1 MGGYA
6 RSSSRKSTVNVSLQ
20 VGNISS
26 LKFEVK
32 GFLFQAMRRSSALT
46 VRRKTV
52 RSLIVKLLL
61 FAVFRTFDSDNNGF
75 IDFTEFLLAIDVTSA
90 GSPEQKLNW
99 AFR

>member
-1 MGGYA
+1 MFPC
-6 RSSSRKSTVNVSLQ
+6 RLELSRLSVKFSLR
-20 VGNISS
+20 
-26 LKFEVK
+26 
-32 GFLFQAMRRSSALT
+32 FLFQATLRSSVLT
-46 VRRKTV
+46 VLRRKTV
-52 RSLIVKLLL
+52 RSLIVNLLL